1 MEKKMTYV
9 DALDVVLA
17 DLADGEVKDKL
28 TALRASIQKRNASD
42 RKPSKTQV
50 ANEGLKADILAYL
63 ADGELHTV
71 TEIMAGVA
79 SLEGASNQ
87 KVATLVTQLVKAELV
102 TRQEIKRKAYFKV
115 AWRLTLSQ
123 LALAWYSCATS
134 QGRARAKIFHSFFK
148 FPSWQNGKNLVY
160 YQ

>member
-1 MEKKMTYV
+1 MDKKMTYV
-9 DALDVVLA
+9 DALNVVLA

-115 AWRLTLSQ
+115 A
-123 LALAWYSCATS
+123 
-134 QGRARAKIFHSFFK
+134 
-148 FPSWQNGKNLVY
+148 
-160 YQ
+160 